1 MKINALKM
9 RKVVCFVV
17 VITSEVANLL
27 AKAVGNF
34 LAVPKT
40 ALEEVNEAIGGIVVE
55 EGL

>member
-9 RKVVCFVV
+9 KNVECLVI
-17 VITSEVANLL
+17 VITSEVDNFL
-27 AKAVGNF
+27 AEAVGNF
-34 LAVPKT
+34 LAVPKA